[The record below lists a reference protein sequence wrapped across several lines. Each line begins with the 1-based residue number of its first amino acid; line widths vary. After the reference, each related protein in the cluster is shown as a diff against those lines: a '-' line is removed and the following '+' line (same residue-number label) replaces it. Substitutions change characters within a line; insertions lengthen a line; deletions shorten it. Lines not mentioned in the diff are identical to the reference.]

1 MSQQVQFQARV
12 AQDDVLWDAIRQPGL
27 VVVDVHSSWCGPCT
41 AIHSV
46 FKRFFYEYSERNIK
60 FYAADCDAIE
70 TLANFRGSSQSIF
83 LFFVDGQLQ
92 ETIFGVVMPEIVKN
106 IKTMTPE
113 KGDYENEYVDPNID
127 TTVVFPAPEAL
138 TSYLA
143 GARPLTPPPD
153 FVTAEEESE
162 EEGADGEDGADGA
175 HEDGDQ
181 GAPADSLAGSHAGD
195 EQPASPSAAGA
206 AAPEP
211 AVNAD
216 GEVLQPRPPSTRPE
230 SRSAARPRPGK

>member
-60 FYAADCDAIE
+60 FFAADCDAIE

-106 IKTMTPE
+106 IKTMTLVVSLGPE
-113 KGDYENEYVDPNID
+113 VSITNLYDIYSICVYIILYP
-127 TTVVFPAPEAL
+127 
-138 TSYLA
+138 
-143 GARPLTPPPD
+143 
-153 FVTAEEESE
+153 
-162 EEGADGEDGADGA
+162 
-175 HEDGDQ
+175 
-181 GAPADSLAGSHAGD
+181 
-195 EQPASPSAAGA
+195 
-206 AAPEP
+206 
-211 AVNAD
+211 
-216 GEVLQPRPPSTRPE
+216 
-230 SRSAARPRPGK
+230 